1 MFIVNTYLLEIPQQ
15 VTLLSQRH
23 AISGNSR
30 KNTGRRSSLINM
42 NLRKE
47 FQISSFEIDGTLL
60 AIREADPCLLWKLR
74 SEVNRE
80 VNAIILRRKSNAVQ
94 YSAVKGAKQEPLN

>member
-1 MFIVNTYLLEIPQQ
+1 M
-15 VTLLSQRH
+15 TLLSQRH

-30 KNTGRRSSLINM
+30 KNTGRGSSLINM

-80 VNAIILRRKSNAVQ
+80 VNAIILRPKSNAVQ
-94 YSAVKGAKQEPLN
+94 YSSVKGAKQEPLN

>member
-1 MFIVNTYLLEIPQQ
+1 
-15 VTLLSQRH
+15 
-23 AISGNSR
+23 
-30 KNTGRRSSLINM
+30 M
-42 NLRKE
+42 NLGKG
-47 FQISSFEIDGTLL
+47 ISSFEIDGTLL

-94 YSAVKGAKQEPLN
+94 YSAVKGAKQETLN